1 MRYWW
6 VNQNQ
11 TYRHEVQ
18 GGYLWSPK
26 RNANGARNPFYESM
40 REVAPGDLIL
50 SFMDTRILAVGIA
63 QSYCWESPKPL
74 EFGTS
79 GQNWENVG
87 WRVKVHFTELR
98 NKVRPKDHIEIL
110 RPLLPDR
117 YSPLQP
123 NGNGLQ
129 SVYLTEVPTP
139 LAEVLFGLI
148 GAEVAPIARSAGDV
162 MPVSADD
169 LDTWERKLEEGVADD
184 AAIPETDRLAIIRAR
199 KGQGLFKERVG
210 QIESRCRITGVENP
224 AHLIASHCK
233 PWRDSTNE
241 ERLNGENGLLLTP
254 SIDHL
259 FDRGFIGFEDNGK
272 LIVSPVAHRPS
283 LQRMGIDVALG
294 HGMMDMAG
302 DEVDSRRKRDRAQP
316 LVFMIT
322 LHGSVLAWPGRQ
334 IRCGGGNRLD
344 AGFLIVGDHGN
355 RPFRLRQISQHVRR
369 RVNVQD
375 FGFALVKVRVAA
387 FEVVAHLVRL
397 DRLTVQ
403 DVMHCARCGFRQA
416 GMTGDGSVAA
426 RMRRQQTQRPEFVR
440 IAALFRFDAGL
451 ADQPGPRRFGDL
463 RRASRAG
470 QILDCLDRSHG
481 SHPPGATRDPLAVDA
496 ESCGDLGSIAAVG
509 QVQDD
514 GGSLDMVSRS
524 GA

>member
-26 RNANGARNPFYESM
+26 RNANGARNPYESM

-74 EFGTS
+74 EFGNS

-87 WRVKVHFTELR
+87 WRVKVHFTELA
-98 NKVRPKDHIEIL
+98 NKIRPKDHIEIL

-139 LAEVLFGLI
+139 LAKVLMGVI
-148 GAEVAPIARSAGDV
+148 GAEVEPIARSADAV

-169 LDTWERKLEEGVADD
+169 LDLWERKLEQGVADD

-210 QIESRCRITGVENP
+210 QIEARCRITGVENP
-224 AHLIASHCK
+224 VHLVASHCK
-233 PWRDSTNE
+233 PWRDSSNE

-272 LIVSPVAHRPS
+272 LDRRRFASQAAARMAGFSFIEGWYNPVRLHS
-283 LQRMGIDVALG
+283 ALG
-294 HGMMDMAG
+294 YRSPMAYEAAK
-302 DEVDSRRKRDRAQP
+302 DLSRTVTTASLTTPRKR
-316 LVFMIT
+316 
-322 LHGSVLAWPGRQ
+322 GSFIPSA
-334 IRCGGGNRLD
+334 
-344 AGFLIVGDHGN
+344 
-355 RPFRLRQISQHVRR
+355 
-369 RVNVQD
+369 
-375 FGFALVKVRVAA
+375 
-387 FEVVAHLVRL
+387 
-397 DRLTVQ
+397 
-403 DVMHCARCGFRQA
+403 ARCGQRWL
-416 GMTGDGSVAA
+416 SA
-426 RMRRQQTQRPEFVR
+426 RR
-440 IAALFRFDAGL
+440 
-451 ADQPGPRRFGDL
+451 
-463 RRASRAG
+463 
-470 QILDCLDRSHG
+470 
-481 SHPPGATRDPLAVDA
+481 
-496 ESCGDLGSIAAVG
+496 
-509 QVQDD
+509 
-514 GGSLDMVSRS
+514 
-524 GA
+524 